1 MHRERFFD
9 VVTNAN
15 TTHKRAQ
22 SSSYIEL
29 PKLTGTTNHER
40 SLVSLASVVV
50 VVDAAFAVADDDD
63 DVVVIHRMYESDER
77 ILRL

>member
-50 VVDAAFAVADDDD
+50 VVASAVADDDD